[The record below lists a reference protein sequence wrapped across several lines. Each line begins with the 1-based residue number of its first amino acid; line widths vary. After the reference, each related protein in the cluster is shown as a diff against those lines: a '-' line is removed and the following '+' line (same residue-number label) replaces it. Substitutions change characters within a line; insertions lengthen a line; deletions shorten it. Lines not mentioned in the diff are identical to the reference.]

1 MLQKIKIGVM
11 GSAGVVSD
19 QDPDYIE
26 KTCHKLANTI
36 FKNDTLLLTG
46 ATTGIPAKV
55 LAAYSALG
63 GLSIGISPAENAK
76 EHEDVFQLPTD
87 KSSIMIYTGLGL
99 EGRNVLNI
107 RSSDIVIIFSGS
119 MGTLNEFTVAYETG
133 KIIGVLKNSGGT
145 ADLIEGIV
153 SNLNKKTNSVLIY
166 EEDPEKLILKCLD
179 VYRKNPS

>member
-1 MLQKIKIGVM
+1 
-11 GSAGVVSD
+11 
-19 QDPDYIE
+19 
-26 KTCHKLANTI
+26 
-36 FKNDTLLLTG
+36 
-46 ATTGIPAKV
+46 
-55 LAAYSALG
+55 
-63 GLSIGISPAENAK
+63 
-76 EHEDVFQLPTD
+76 
-87 KSSIMIYTGLGL
+87 
-99 EGRNVLNI
+99 
-107 RSSDIVIIFSGS
+107 